1 MHPRVGAGTVP
12 LAKVI
17 MLMLPALRLWLIGT
31 LAFATILPA
40 QVPTFREV
48 SGHDFGERITQ
59 HFEMQRYLERLAES
73 SPRVKLIRQ
82 GESWEGR
89 ALMLAIVTS
98 PENHAR
104 LETIRENSLRLA
116 DPRSTTAADAATII
130 AGQPVVAGYGG

>member
-1 MHPRVGAGTVP
+1 
-12 LAKVI
+12 
-17 MLMLPALRLWLIGT
+17 MLPALRLSLIGT

-104 LETIRENSLRLA
+104 LETIRAELA
-116 DPRSTTAADAATII
+116 PAGGPAVHHRRRCGHHHHRPAGRGLVRRIDPRL
-130 AGQPVVAGYGG
+130 